1 MKLLYFDNQFPNDD
15 IQDLYRGLTTRSKD
29 RGHPLLAR
37 FIDDATSAVRDELRL
52 LSSAQRALFPP
63 FESVFNLAD
72 HPQLRKGPLCGSVEG
87 VLLCV
92 LQLSILIGY
101 VANPNVLSISWNN
114 RLDGRRYFE
123 EHPDEFIIDPANAN
137 LTGLGTGLLATA
149 AVSLAP
155 TLAELPSVAAEVV
168 RVAFR
173 LGVHVDEVSENLEPR
188 DLSGASPDTWAAVI
202 PGISP
207 DDVQRELEAH
217 RQKEASI
224 G

>member
-15 IQDLYRGLTTRSKD
+15 LQDLYRGLTTRSKD

-37 FIDDATSAVRDELRL
+37 FIHDATSAVRDELRL

-101 VANPNVLSISWNN
+101 VSNLNVLPKWV
-114 RLDGRRYFE
+114 Y
-123 EHPDEFIIDPANAN
+123 
-137 LTGLGTGLLATA
+137 GTTA
-149 AVSLAP
+149 
-155 TLAELPSVAAEVV
+155 
-168 RVAFR
+168 
-173 LGVHVDEVSENLEPR
+173 
-188 DLSGASPDTWAAVI
+188 
-202 PGISP
+202 
-207 DDVQRELEAH
+207 
-217 RQKEASI
+217 
-224 G
+224 

>member
-1 MKLLYFDNQFPNDD
+1 MG
-15 IQDLYRGLTTRSKD
+15 I
-29 RGHPLLAR
+29 
-37 FIDDATSAVRDELRL
+37 
-52 LSSAQRALFPP
+52 
-63 FESVFNLAD
+63 
-72 HPQLRKGPLCGSVEG
+72 
-87 VLLCV
+87 
-92 LQLSILIGY
+92 
-101 VANPNVLSISWNN
+101 WNH

-123 EHPDEFIIDPANAN
+123 EHPEEFTIDPANAN

-168 RVAFR
+168 RIAFR

-224 G
+224 I